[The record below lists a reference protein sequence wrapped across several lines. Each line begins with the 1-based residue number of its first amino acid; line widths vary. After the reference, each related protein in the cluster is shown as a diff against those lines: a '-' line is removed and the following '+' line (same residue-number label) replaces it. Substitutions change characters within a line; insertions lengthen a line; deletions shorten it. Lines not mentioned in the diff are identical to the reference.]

1 MNINVNSS
9 YWMINR
15 NFGSLQIGFNG
26 GVPITE
32 EFFAENIAGKHDND
46 IDAFLFPDGIQQGL
60 KFTDDK
66 EAMYQRYI
74 FLL

>member
-1 MNINVNSS
+1 MK
-9 YWMINR
+9 YLWKINR

-32 EFFAENIAGKHDND
+32 EFFAENIAGKHND
-46 IDAFLFPDGIQQGL
+46 DIAVVLFPDDVQRGL
-60 KFTDDK
+60 KFTDEK
-66 EAMYQRYI
+66 ETMFRRYI